1 VQLSRNAPVFQ
12 QRNLG
17 FARPVQLD
25 VNPFEHGMQIAGNI
39 RIPEAND
46 AISLLLEPKLPFPVV
61 LRCLFVVMVPTIKF
75 DNEPLG
81 GAEEIYDVWSD
92 GCLTPEVRPLN
103 GEFL

>member
-1 VQLSRNAPVFQ
+1 MRFPCLEGEGRPRSGRGGVQLSRNAPVFK

-46 AISLLLEPKLPFPVV
+46 AISLLLKPKLAFLVA
-61 LRCLFVVMVPTIKF
+61 LRCLIVVMVSTIRF
-75 DNEPLG
+75 DDEPLG
-81 GAEEIYDVWSD
+81 GAEEIYDV
-92 GCLTPEVRPLN
+92 
-103 GEFL
+103 